1 MEAVTS
7 ARRERPTRR
16 PSFVGLAIGMGG
28 AALAVA
34 TLLLAIV
41 DRESP
46 PWDHIDGS
54 TLPGLSIEWTYV
66 FRLGLGTVSTLVG
79 CAIAGLIVWR
89 QPRNAFAWTFAAFAI
104 VWAFANFTVQYA
116 IHGLNVAPDSLPLA
130 DAAARLQLFLAVPLI
145 TCALTGLF
153 LFPNGRL
160 RSPLSLVPIVL
171 TVLLQLGELALATDS
186 QWFLII
192 GWAGKEGVPVTN
204 PAEWRAVGRG
214 LGWLREDLLP
224 FAPGNALFWGN
235 NVLAVLVGIAV
246 LTRLRSASGEAKLQ
260 LKWFAYAVTFA
271 AIAFLVSRVDS
282 YATIL
287 LADRLPVVRQQVRDV
302 LQPISLWAD
311 QIFNISLGL
320 LMPLSIG
327 IAIMRY
333 RLYDIDVVIN
343 RTIIY
348 GGLAAFVTLCYGA
361 TVAAVGSLVGE
372 TAGMGPVVTLI
383 AIALIALL
391 LEPVRARLNAFANV
405 AIYGKRA
412 NPYEILSDF
421 ARSVGQAESSDVLL
435 PRMAQLVRDG
445 AGASLVEVWVRVG
458 ERLRLAAASPASPAA
473 ETLAD
478 AGDLAARAGPT
489 GTVVPVFHE
498 GERLGA
504 LVVRKPRGDPL
515 TPTEARLLNDLA
527 SQAGLVF
534 GRFRLVEELRESRAR
549 IIAAQDEERRRIE
562 RDLHDGAQQRF
573 VNAML
578 NVGMAQAIAG
588 PASETSELLRH
599 AALEMQAGLSELR
612 DLARG
617 IHPPLLTESGLHAA
631 VASLADR
638 SPIETSVV
646 GVPERRYAE
655 PVEVTAYFVVAEA
668 LANAAKHSHASSI
681 KIRLAEEAGRLRVE
695 VSDDGIGGV
704 DARHGSGLVGLRDRT
719 AAIGGTLRVESAN
732 GHGTIVR
739 AELPCA

>member
-1 MEAVTS
+1 MT
-7 ARRERPTRR
+7 
-16 PSFVGLAIGMGG
+16 AIGEDLPIRRRAVAG
-28 AALAVA
+28 LAVA
-34 TLLLAIV
+34 IGGVTLAIATLVLAIV
-41 DRESP
+41 DRQSP
-46 PWDHIDGS
+46 PWADVDGG
-54 TLPGLSIEWTYV
+54 TLPGLSPEWTYV
-66 FRLGLGTVSTLVG
+66 LRLGLVTLSTIVA

-89 QPRNAFAWTFAAFAI
+89 QPRNAFTWTFAAFAI
-104 VWAFANFTVQYA
+104 LYAFANFTAQYA

-130 DAAARLQLFLAVPLI
+130 DVAARLQLFIGVPFI
-145 TCALTGLF
+145 VCALSALF
-153 LFPNGRL
+153 LFPDGRL
-160 RSPLSLVPIVL
+160 SSARWVVPIVL
-171 TVLLQLGELALATDS
+171 IVLLQLADVALQLDDPY
-186 QWFLII
+186 FLMI
-192 GWAGKEGVPVTN
+192 GYAGKQGVPVGN
-204 PAEWRAVGRG
+204 LPEWRTIGYALR
-214 LGWLREDLLP
+214 WLREDMLP
-224 FAPGNALFWGN
+224 FMPGDALFWGN
-235 NVLAVLVGIAV
+235 NVLAVLLGAGV

-260 LKWFAYAVTFA
+260 VKWFAYAVTFA
-271 AIAFLVSRVDS
+271 AIAFLINRTDWL
-282 YATIL
+282 AAIL
-287 LADRLPVVRQQVRDV
+287 LADRLPVVRQEVRDILHPV
-302 LQPISLWAD
+302 ALWAD
-311 QIFNISLGL
+311 QAFNITMGL
-320 LMPLSIG
+320 LVPLSIG

-333 RLYDIDVVIN
+333 RLYDIDLVIS

-348 GGLAAFVTLCYGA
+348 GGLAAFVTLCYGI

-372 TAGMGPVVTLI
+372 TAGMGPIVTLI
-383 AIALIALL
+383 AIAVIALL
-391 LEPVRARLNAFANV
+391 LEPVRGRLNAFANV

-458 ERLRLAAASPASPAA
+458 ERLRLAAASPASPAT

-478 AGDLAARAGPT
+478 ANDLATRAGPT
-489 GTVVPVFHE
+489 GTVVPVFQDNE
-498 GERLGA
+498 QLGA
-504 LVVRKPRGDPL
+504 LVVRKPRGDQL

-534 GRFRLVEELRESRAR
+534 GRFRLFEELRESRAR

-578 NVGMAQAIAG
+578 NVGMAQAMAG
-588 PASETSELLRH
+588 PTSETSDLLQH
-599 AALEMQAGLSELR
+599 AAREMQAGLSELR

-646 GVPERRYAE
+646 GVPDRRYAE

-681 KIRLAEEAGRLRVE
+681 KIRIAEDAGRLRVE

-704 DARHGSGLVGLRDRT
+704 DARQGSGLVGLRDRT
-719 AAIGGTLRVESAN
+719 AAIGGSLQVESPY
-732 GHGTIVR
+732 GHGTVVR